1 MCFVYQTDNIS
12 WHDSSNC
19 FGWHFDGRIKRAKFF
34 VFKNG
39 QIFWKSKSEQKK
51 ADWQYIIFLNEAV
64 TQYML
69 R

>member
-1 MCFVYQTDNIS
+1 MTALTDLVDILMQE
-12 WHDSSNC
+12 SSARSFLYSKWSN
-19 FGWHFDGRIKRAKFF
+19 FLKK
-34 VFKNG
+34 V
-39 QIFWKSKSEQKK
+39 KSEQKK